1 MSLILDALNRSET
14 ERRGSGE
21 VPGLATEHFVG
32 SDVRDGS
39 GFSLRQALPWIA
51 LVLAAT
57 AVAWVLMAGR
67 ETSESP
73 PPVVNVT
80 PIAVTKSSG
89 NSIRKEGQV
98 PVVAAAATATAPQS
112 AQRPAVVSPPA
123 IQQAAVDDDI
133 AGDVSAL
140 YDQPGDAESETAS
153 AEALGGAER
162 GQKGPSAT
170 NTPATQLS
178 SEPVDIEKIL
188 AQAQS
193 EVEDSNLQEH
203 PAPFLADLSQQ
214 RKDQIP
220 SIMYSVHNYSGR
232 AGESTVV
239 LNGRSIGEGVGLSG
253 GIKVLEILPD
263 STVLEFQGEQFRLR
277 ALNSWVNL

>member
-39 GFSLRQALPWIA
+39 GFSLRQTLPWIA

-57 AVAWVLMAGR
+57 AVAWVLMTGR
-67 ETSESP
+67 ETSESL

-98 PVVAAAATATAPQS
+98 PVVAAAATAPRS

-140 YDQPGDAESETAS
+140 YDQPG
-153 AEALGGAER
+153 GAER

-178 SEPVDIEKIL
+178 AEPVDIEKIL

-214 RKDQIP
+214 HKDQIP
-220 SIMYSVHNYSGR
+220 SVMYSVHNYSGR
-232 AGESTVV
+232 VGESTVV
-239 LNGRSIGEGVGLSG
+239 LNGRSIGEGADLSG

-263 STVLEFQGEQFRLR
+263 STVFEFQGEQFRLR
-277 ALNSWVNL
+277 ALNSWINL